1 MQNTGVLL
9 RKSKQMNKRLNLIV
23 CTVIIMAVSSCGFI
37 EEDNS
42 QANESPKSTSIEGLA
57 PEIKE
62 HFVAQDSLM
71 NDLINKVDTLA
82 TALNQSQKENSE
94 LRGKIES
101 IQSPR
106 RAWTW
111 MSIGAVVLSFISLL
125 LAFFRRGLNEQ
136 EVRAVVQDCL
146 DSSQRIKDLI
156 FKVNTIKN
164 DSQRYTRNTQ
174 SGLSSSQN
182 IEMRLHQIE
191 KTLGGMH
198 NSINQQPQN
207 VQMQATIQ
215 RQENKKSNQTES
227 QRVGYARIDYE
238 TYFTTIYES
247 NQEGCA
253 FKITF
258 KNELQGE
265 FTIIS
270 LDRISSSNDWQQKIE
285 CSGVSIKE
293 ASDYCIEELG
303 VCKNIGNNTWEVT
316 KPLKIRLFK

>member
-1 MQNTGVLL
+1 MKKIINFIICVA
-9 RKSKQMNKRLNLIV
+9 V
-23 CTVIIMAVSSCGFI
+23 IMAVLSCNFFG
-37 EEDNS
+37 EDNPQNDDS
-42 QANESPKSTSIEGLA
+42 KKPSSIEGLA

-62 HFVAQDSLM
+62 HFVAQDPLM
-71 NDLINKVDTLA
+71 KEIVNKVDILA
-82 TALNQSQKENSE
+82 AALNKTQKENSA
-94 LRGKIES
+94 LRSKIER

-106 RAWTW
+106 STWAW
-111 MSIGAVVLSFISLL
+111 MSIGAITLSVIAFL
-125 LAFFRRGLNEQ
+125 LALFRRGLNEH
-136 EVRAVVQDCL
+136 EVRAVVKDRL

-156 FKVNTIKN
+156 FNVNTLKN
-164 DSQRYTRNTQ
+164 DSQRYSRNTQ
-174 SGLSSSQN
+174 SGSSSSQN
-182 IEMRLHQIE
+182 TDMRLRQVE
-191 KTLGGMH
+191 KKVEEIF
-198 NSINQQPQN
+198 NYINEQQQN
-207 VQMQATIQ
+207 VQEQTSIQ
-215 RQENKKSNQTES
+215 RQETRKSNQVET

-238 TYFTTIYES
+238 SYFTTIYDS

-258 KNELQGE
+258 KNESQGE

-293 ASDYCIEELG
+293 ASDYRIEELG

>member
-1 MQNTGVLL
+1 MKKLFNFIICAVV
-9 RKSKQMNKRLNLIV
+9 IV
-23 CTVIIMAVSSCGFI
+23 AVSSCNFFG
-37 EEDNS
+37 EDYPQNDDS
-42 QANESPKSTSIEGLA
+42 KKLSSIEGLA

-71 NDLINKVDTLA
+71 KDLVNKVDTLA
-82 TALNQSQKENSE
+82 AALNQTQKENSE
-94 LRGKIES
+94 LRGIIEN

-106 RAWTW
+106 STWAW
-111 MSIGAVVLSFISLL
+111 MSIGAITLSVIALL
-125 LAFFRRGLNEQ
+125 LTLFRRGLNEH
-136 EVRAVVQDCL
+136 EVRAVVNDRM

-156 FKVNTIKN
+156 YNVNILKN
-164 DSQRYTRNTQ
+164 DAQRNSRNTQ
-174 SGLSSSQN
+174 SNSSSSQN
-182 IEMRLHQIE
+182 ADMRLRQVE
-191 KTLGGMH
+191 KKLEEIVH
-198 NSINQQPQN
+198 YINEQQQN
-207 VQMQATIQ
+207 VKEQTSIQ
-215 RQENKKSNQTES
+215 RQETRKSNQIET

-238 TYFTTIYES
+238 SYFTTIYDS

-258 KNELQGE
+258 KNESQGE

-285 CSGVSIKE
+285 CIGVSIKE
-293 ASDYCIEELG
+293 ASDYRIEELG

>member
-1 MQNTGVLL
+1 MKKL
-9 RKSKQMNKRLNLIV
+9 LNLII
-23 CTVIIMAVSSCGFI
+23 CTAVIMAVSSCNFFG
-37 EEDNS
+37 EDNTQNDDS
-42 QANESPKSTSIEGLA
+42 KKLSSIEGLA

-71 NDLINKVDTLA
+71 KDLVNKVDTLA
-82 TALNQSQKENSE
+82 VALNQNQKENSE
-94 LRGKIES
+94 LRGQMES

-106 RAWTW
+106 STWAW
-111 MSIGAVVLSFISLL
+111 MSIGAIALSIIAILL
-125 LAFFRRGLNEQ
+125 TFFRRGLNEQ
-136 EVRAVVQDCL
+136 EVRAVVGDRL

-156 FKVNTIKN
+156 FNVNTLKN
-164 DSQRYTRNTQ
+164 DVQRNSRSTQ
-174 SGLSSSQN
+174 SGSLSSQN
-182 IEMRLHQIE
+182 TDMRLRQVE
-191 KTLGGMH
+191 KKLEEIV
-198 NSINQQPQN
+198 NYINEQQQN
-207 VQMQATIQ
+207 IQTQTSTQ
-215 RQENKKSNQTES
+215 RQETRKPDQAET

-238 TYFTTIYES
+238 TYFTTIYDS

-258 KNELQGE
+258 KNESRGE

-293 ASDYCIEELG
+293 ASDYRIEELG
-303 VCKNIGNNTWEVT
+303 ECKNIGNNTWEVT